1 MLKLAHK
8 GHRTAICMAAQSI
21 PLGSPGMIKR
31 EREHAGG
38 WQRRN
43 AQGPWRLR
51 LFPMSSTNY
60 PAGCASFSVRCCANA
75 FGASE
80 IGHSSTYWDVLR
92 GRGYMKRRGKGMC
105 VCMIAVNVS
114 TRSKREYWR
123 E

>member
-60 PAGCASFSVRCCANA
+60 PARPAAHPLAC
-75 FGASE
+75 GAARMHLAPRRSATRPP
-80 IGHSSTYWDVLR
+80 IG
-92 GRGYMKRRGKGMC
+92 MF
-105 VCMIAVNVS
+105 
-114 TRSKREYWR
+114 
-123 E
+123 